1 MVETYGTDRRE
12 EISSLLDV
20 ARAISPNS
28 EKIASTSRTSPED
41 TEKLALIR
49 LLNDN
54 RQSNKALLEILKETP
69 TGEEIKKYL
78 GLDKNEQAEV
88 PIVDTSRIA
97 SSQTQRAVIFL
108 PSENNQYRM
117 VKLEKENQK
126 PWELDDVNAEEG
138 DNNIVINNPETAR
151 KLNEHIKDQEA
162 TYEANLTELAK
173 TTF

>member
-88 PIVDTSRIA
+88 PIVDTSRTA

-117 VKLEKENQK
+117 VKLEKGNEK
-126 PWELDDVNAEEG
+126 PWELDDVNAVEG

-151 KLNEHIKDQEA
+151 KLDEYINDQRA

>member
-1 MVETYGTDRRE
+1 MVETYESESKG
-12 EISSLLDV
+12 EITSLLDLS
-20 ARAISPNS
+20 RAISPNS
-28 EKIASTSRTSPED
+28 KKIASTSMTSPED
-41 TEKLALIR
+41 TEELALIR
-49 LLNDN
+49 LLSNG
-54 RQSNKALLEILKETP
+54 QSNKALLEILKETP
-69 TGEEIKKYL
+69 TGEDISRYL

-88 PIVDTSRIA
+88 PIVDTSRTA

-126 PWELDDVNAEEG
+126 PWELDDVNAVEG
-138 DNNIVINNPETAR
+138 DNNIVINDPETAR
-151 KLNEHIKDQEA
+151 KLDEHINDQRA

>member
-49 LLNDN
+49 LLSNG
-54 RQSNKALLEILKETP
+54 QSNKALLEILKDTP
-69 TGEEIKKYL
+69 TGENIRKYL
-78 GLDKNEQAEV
+78 GLTDEKQENDL
-88 PIVDTSRIA
+88 IVDRSRIE
-97 SSQTQRAVIFL
+97 SEETKRKVVLL
-108 PSENNQYRM
+108 PSENNNQYRI
-117 VKLEKENQK
+117 VRLKKEHEE
-126 PWELDDVNAEEG
+126 PWELDDINAVEG
-138 DNNIVINNPETAR
+138 DNDIVINNPETAR